1 MTVDIHKRNTYEC
14 KRQRIFQFSNHS
26 HPTPYTIIKG
36 YYQTGR
42 SENATTYFLQNI
54 SYLTYDT
61 NMHNVGHNLYT
72 KFHANSCGKNIIS
85 YSNFRN
91 QFKSLTNSEK
101 FLLLSHL
108 TRG

>member
-1 MTVDIHKRNTYEC
+1 
-14 KRQRIFQFSNHS
+14 
-26 HPTPYTIIKG
+26 
-36 YYQTGR
+36 
-42 SENATTYFLQNI
+42 
-54 SYLTYDT
+54 
-61 NMHNVGHNLYT
+61 MHTVGHNLYA